1 MQMKRAV
8 ITGMGAMTPL
18 ALTIEET
25 WQKLVAG
32 ESGIDEITLFDTT
45 DHKTKI
51 AGEVKG
57 FNPEDYMDSKE
68 ARHMDRFCQLAV
80 AAAGEA
86 VKDAEL
92 MSMPQLDIER
102 VAVIVGSG
110 IGGMLTFTEES
121 RKLFERGPR
130 RISPFFIPMMISDI
144 AAGQISMR
152 YGFRGP
158 NYATTSACAS
168 SANALADAWRIIQR
182 GESDVVIAGGAE
194 ATINELGVG
203 GFNALKALST
213 RNEEPQKASRPF
225 DQERD
230 GFVMGEGSGMLIIE
244 SLEHA
249 LQRNAKIYGELAGAG
264 LSADAYHVTM
274 PAPEG
279 YGAQLAMKRCLV
291 NANIQPEEV
300 QYINAHGTST
310 PANDKNETIAIRKV
324 FGAHAD
330 ALSVNSTKSMLGHL
344 LGASGVIEAA
354 VILLSMRDGILHPTV
369 NQEIPDPEC
378 DLDYIPNKAQ
388 KREINISLSNS
399 FGFGGHNACLCLRR
413 FES

>member
-1 MQMKRAV
+1 
-8 ITGMGAMTPL
+8 
-18 ALTIEET
+18 
-25 WQKLVAG
+25 
-32 ESGIDEITLFDTT
+32 
-45 DHKTKI
+45 
-51 AGEVKG
+51 
-57 FNPEDYMDSKE
+57 
-68 ARHMDRFCQLAV
+68 
-80 AAAGEA
+80 
-86 VKDAEL
+86 
-92 MSMPQLDIER
+92 LDIER

-121 RKLFERGPR
+121 RKPFERGPR

-182 GESDVVIAGGAE
+182 GESDVVIAGGSE

-213 RNEEPQKASRPF
+213 RNDEPQKASRPF
-225 DQERD
+225 DSERD
-230 GFVMGEGSGMLIIE
+230 GFVMGEGSGMLVVE

-249 LQRNAKIYGELAGAG
+249 QKRNAKIYGELAGAG

-291 NANIQPEEV
+291 NANVQPEDV
-300 QYINAHGTST
+300 QYVNAHGTST

-330 ALSVNSTKSMLGHL
+330 ALVVNSTKSMLGHL

-354 VILLSMRDGILHPTV
+354 AILLSMRDGVLHPTV
-369 NQEIPDPEC
+369 NQDNPDPDC
-378 DLDYIPNKAQ
+378 DLDYVPNTS
-388 KREINISLSNS
+388 RNHEINVSISNS
-399 FGFGGHNACLCLRR
+399 FGFGGHNATLCLRR
-413 FES
+413 FAS

>member
-388 KREINISLSNS
+388 KGR
-399 FGFGGHNACLCLRR
+399 
-413 FES
+413 

>member
-1 MQMKRAV
+1 M
-8 ITGMGAMTPL
+8 TGIGALTPL

-32 ESGIDEITLFDTT
+32 KSGIGEITLFDAS

-57 FNPEDYMDSKE
+57 FDPLDFMDTKE
-68 ARHMDRFCQLAV
+68 ARHMDRFCHLAM
-80 AAAGEA
+80 AAAAEA

-92 MSMPQLDIER
+92 EKMPKLDIER

-110 IGGMLTFTEES
+110 IGGMTTFTAEAN
-121 RKLFERGPR
+121 KLFERGPS
-130 RISPFFIPMMISDI
+130 RISPFFIPMMISDM

-182 GESDVVIAGGAE
+182 GETDVVIAGGSE
-194 ATINELGVG
+194 ATVNALGIG

-213 RNEEPQKASRPF
+213 RNDEPEKASRPF
-225 DQERD
+225 DKERN
-230 GFVMGEGSGMLIIE
+230 GFVMGEGSGILVVE

-249 LQRNAKIYGELAGAG
+249 QSRGAKIYGELAGAG
-264 LSADAYHVTM
+264 LSADAFHITM

-279 YGAQLAMKRCLV
+279 YGAQLAMKRCME
-291 NANIQPEEV
+291 NAGVHPEEV

-310 PANDKNETIAIRKV
+310 PANDKNESIAIRKV
-324 FGAHAD
+324 FGKHAD
-330 ALSVNSTKSMLGHL
+330 KLAVNSTKSMLGHL
-344 LGASGVIEAA
+344 LGASGAIEAA

-369 NQEIPDPEC
+369 NQEFADPDC
-378 DLDYIPNKAQ
+378 DLDYVPNKSRKQ
-388 KREINISLSNS
+388 DINISITNS

-413 FES
+413 FEK